1 MEMYELCCCTFLFQ
15 GFVRGNFA
23 VKTLLN
29 MVYNQNNIDP
39 ERSKDDL
46 KAWMESHPQ
55 EYGAVALEMGEAD
68 LLETFLM
75 GQAAFISSPEFQKR
89 LEDMVDTDSV
99 NVSELVEVL
108 HQSGFTEKMLTNP
121 NGDEDWEKYRLPFAA
136 WLKYGRSSE
145 MVIEN
150 IEDAIALSD
159 NRQAKWQ
166 LSKFLKDV
174 MKRLVESKQ
183 RSRKDLGEYLNY
195 RKCLESGNIAEWALN
210 VVDEDA
216 EEETGSPI
224 KSTKTE
230 KFIENLTALVASQDK
245 EMINRIGD
253 WLKYNVRGIDVARLY
268 VALVEADEIKA
279 NLTVTRFI
287 YTLKTS
293 FPEVKIV
300 GTRQVQKGI
309 NSLQSLL
316 PHGKRYGKD
325 EPENRFAIDKI
336 KTEVLMKNPENFD

>member
-1 MEMYELCCCTFLFQ
+1 MKMYELCCCTFLFK

-29 MVYNQNNIDP
+29 MNENRNNIDP
-39 ERSKDDL
+39 ERSKEDL
-46 KAWMESHPQ
+46 KAWMDSHPQ
-55 EYGAVALEMGEAD
+55 EYGEVAMGMGEAD
-68 LLETFLM
+68 LLETFIM
-75 GQAAFISSPEFQKR
+75 GQAAFINSPEFQKR
-89 LEDMVDTDSV
+89 LEYMIDTDSL
-99 NVSELVEVL
+99 NIGELVEIL
-108 HQSGFTEKMLTNP
+108 HKSGFTEKVLTNP

-136 WLKYGRSSE
+136 WLKHGRSSE

-174 MKRLVESKQ
+174 MKRLVRTKQ
-183 RSRKDLGEYLNY
+183 RSREEMGEYLDY
-195 RKCLESGNIAEWALN
+195 RKCLEDGNIAEWALSGIDD
-210 VVDEDA
+210 V
-216 EEETGSPI
+216 EEATLSPI
-224 KSTKTE
+224 MPTKKE
-230 KFIENLTALVASQDK
+230 MFVEDLSALVATHDQD
-245 EMINRIGD
+245 MVNRIGD

-279 NLTVTRFI
+279 NLTVTRFMDA
-287 YTLKTS
+287 LKTS

-300 GTRQVQKGI
+300 GTRQVQKDF
-309 NSLQSLL
+309 NTLQSLL

-336 KTEVLMKNPENFD
+336 KTEVLLKNPENIN

>member
-1 MEMYELCCCTFLFQ
+1 MNDN
-15 GFVRGNFA
+15 R
-23 VKTLLN
+23 
-29 MVYNQNNIDP
+29 NNIDP
-39 ERSKDDL
+39 ETNKEDL
-46 KAWMESHPQ
+46 KAWMKSHPQ
-55 EYGAVALEMGEAD
+55 EYGEVAMEMGEAD

-75 GQAAFISSPEFQKR
+75 GQAAFIASPEFQKR

-99 NVSELVEVL
+99 NVGELVEIL
-108 HQSGFTEKMLTNP
+108 HQSGFTEKMLTNQ

-136 WLKYGRSSE
+136 WLKHGRSSE

-183 RSRKDLGEYLNY
+183 RSRKELGEYLNY
-195 RKCLESGNIAEWALN
+195 RKCLEDGNIAEWALSGI
-210 VVDEDA
+210 DDI
-216 EEETGSPI
+216 EEAALSSVKP
-224 KSTKTE
+224 TKKE
-230 KFIENLTALVASQDK
+230 KFIEDLSALVATHDRDVV
-245 EMINRIGD
+245 NRIGD
-253 WLKYNVRGIDVARLY
+253 WLKYNARGIDLARLY

-279 NLTVTRFI
+279 NLTVTRFMEA
-287 YTLKTS
+287 LKTS

-300 GTRQVQKGI
+300 GTRQVQKDV
-309 NSLQSLL
+309 NTLQSLL

-336 KTEVLMKNPENFD
+336 KTEVLMKNPEKLD

>member
-1 MEMYELCCCTFLFQ
+1 MNDN
-15 GFVRGNFA
+15 R
-23 VKTLLN
+23 
-29 MVYNQNNIDP
+29 NNIDP
-39 ERSKDDL
+39 ETNKEDL
-46 KAWMESHPQ
+46 KAWMKSHPQ
-55 EYGAVALEMGEAD
+55 EYGEVAMEMGEAD

-75 GQAAFISSPEFQKR
+75 GQAAFIASPEFQKR

-99 NVSELVEVL
+99 NVGELVEIL
-108 HQSGFTEKMLTNP
+108 HQSGFTEKMLTNQ

-136 WLKYGRSSE
+136 WLKHGRSSE

-174 MKRLVESKQ
+174 MKRLVGTNQ
-183 RSRKDLGEYLNY
+183 RSREELGEFLDY
-195 RKCLESGNIAEWALN
+195 RKYLASGNIAEWALN
-210 VVDEDA
+210 GVDDDV
-216 EEETGSPI
+216 EEETVTTV
-224 KSTKTE
+224 KSTKKE
-230 KFIENLTALVASQDK
+230 KFVEDLSAIVATHNQD
-245 EMINRIGD
+245 MVNRIGD

-268 VALVEADEIKA
+268 VALIETDEIKA
-279 NLTVTRFI
+279 NLTVTRFMDA
-287 YTLKTS
+287 LKTS

-300 GTRQVQKGI
+300 GTRQVQKDI
-309 NSLQSLL
+309 NTLQSLL

-336 KTEVLMKNPENFD
+336 KTEILQEFP